1 MVNGKYQTS
10 QSALPDGERSM
21 SIIVNGRRTEFK
33 QGETLTDLLR
43 RMKYV
48 FPLVVVRID
57 GEVIAKSGYD
67 KTLVTDESEIE
78 VLHLTSG
85 G

>member
-1 MVNGKYQTS
+1 MSIVVNG
-10 QSALPDGERSM
+10 L
-21 SIIVNGRRTEFK
+21 RTEFK

-43 RMKYV
+43 RMNYV
-48 FPLVVVRID
+48 FPLVVVRIGGD
-57 GEVIAKSGYD
+57 VIAKSAYD
-67 KTLVTDESEIE
+67 STIVPDGAVIE

>member
-1 MVNGKYQTS
+1 MVNGKYLTS
-10 QSALPDGERSM
+10 PSVLPDGERSM

-33 QGETLTDLLR
+33 QGETLTNLLR
-43 RMKYV
+43 RMNYV

-57 GEVIAKSGYD
+57 GAVIAKSAYD
-67 KTLVTDESEIE
+67 RTMITDGSDVE